1 MKSKGALI
9 WDYAQPWS
17 VEEIEI
23 GDPQIGEVKVRV
35 EAAGLCQF
43 DQRLAS
49 GDVPTAE
56 FPILGGH
63 EGAGVIIEVGAG
75 VEQLAV
81 GDHVVFS
88 FIPACGMCQSCLS
101 GHHNLCDRGQD
112 LLTRGAV
119 SDGTFRIRARDRD
132 VHPTSLIGAFAP
144 YAVVHKSSVVK
155 IDPSIPFDIA
165 CLASCSV
172 TTGYGAVV
180 NTATVRPGTDVAVV
194 GAGAVGSA
202 AIQAAVIS
210 GARRIFAVDPIESKR
225 TQAAKFGATHIYPT
239 IDSAIGGIEEVTGGQ
254 MCRTVIVAVGRC
266 DGHDLAKWMRIT
278 AKGGSC
284 VLAATGDAAET
295 NPRMNLSALTF
306 QQKSLCG
313 TLFGGGNPQL
323 LIPEVLA
330 LYKLGDLGLGDMV
343 TREYTLE
350 QINEGVADMLEGR
363 NIRGIIRFT
372 DADR

>member
-23 GDPQIGEVKVRV
+23 GDPQQGEVKVRV
-35 EAAGLCQF
+35 ETAGLCQF

-63 EGAGVIIEVGAG
+63 EGAGVIVEVGTG
-75 VEQLAV
+75 VDQLAV

-88 FIPACGMCQSCLS
+88 FIPACGICQSCLS
-101 GHHNLCDRGQD
+101 GHHNLCDRGQE

-119 SDGTFRIRARDRD
+119 SDGTFRIRARGHD

-155 IDPSIPFDIA
+155 IDPTIPFDIA

-180 NTATVRPGTDVAVV
+180 NTATVRPGEDIAVI
-194 GAGAVGSA
+194 GAGAVGTA
-202 AIQAAVIS
+202 AVQAAVIS
-210 GARRIFAVDPIESKR
+210 GARRIFAVDPVEAKC
-225 TQAAKFGATHIYPT
+225 TQAAKFGATHTYSD
-239 IDSAIGGIEEVTGGQ
+239 IDTAIGAIEEITGGQ

-278 AKGGSC
+278 AKAGSC

-330 LYKLGDLGLGDMV
+330 LYKLGDLGLGDMI
-343 TREYTLE
+343 TREYPLE
-350 QINEGVADMLEGR
+350 QINAGITDMLEGR

>member
-1 MKSKGALI
+1 
-9 WDYAQPWS
+9 
-17 VEEIEI
+17 
-23 GDPQIGEVKVRV
+23 
-35 EAAGLCQF
+35 
-43 DQRLAS
+43 
-49 GDVPTAE
+49 
-56 FPILGGH
+56 
-63 EGAGVIIEVGAG
+63 VIIEVGAG
-75 VEQLAV
+75 VEQFAV

-88 FIPACGMCQSCLS
+88 FIPACGICQSCLS
-101 GHHNLCDRGQD
+101 GHRNLCDRGQD

-119 SDGTFRIRARDRD
+119 SDGTFRIRARERN

-180 NTATVRPGTDVAVV
+180 NTATVRPGEDVAVV
-194 GAGAVGSA
+194 GAGAVGTA

-254 MCRTVIVAVGRC
+254 RCRTVIVAVGRC

-330 LYKLGDLGLGDMV
+330 LYKLGDLGLGDMI

-350 QINEGVADMLEGR
+350 QINEGVTDMLEGR